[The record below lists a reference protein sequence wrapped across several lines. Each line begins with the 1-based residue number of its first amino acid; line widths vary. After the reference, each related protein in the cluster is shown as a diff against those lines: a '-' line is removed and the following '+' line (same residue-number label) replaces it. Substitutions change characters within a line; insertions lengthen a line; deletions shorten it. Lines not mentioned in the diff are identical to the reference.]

1 MTTLTLGII
10 GTGFGAR
17 VHVPAFRTIPAVEVA
32 AIAGHDRHKA
42 AQVAEAQGIPTVHDS
57 WQALI
62 DDEKVAAVVVAVPPV
77 LHHDIVMRALRA
89 GKHVLCEKPFGIDA
103 DQAAGML
110 DLSREA
116 GTVCMV
122 DYLFRM
128 APERM
133 RLKELLDAGAIGR
146 IIRVTIEWT
155 VRGRAAG
162 NSAWSWQFDQAGGGG
177 VLFAFGA
184 HVLDYLQWLIGP
196 VRTVAA
202 HLSTRGGPVETVPVD
217 RLVAADTLDA
227 ILLLDDNTP
236 VSMTISNATP
246 GGRGHWLTIY
256 GERGVL
262 AVGNANLADAV
273 VGTRLYQSDL
283 TGGELREVPVTSMAV
298 EGVSDGRTLLVGR
311 IAGAFTSA
319 IRSGASAS
327 PSFEDGWRAQ
337 VVMDAIRRAHER
349 HCWMPVRFPAGHDM
363 SWSHARRVP

>member
-1 MTTLTLGII
+1 MTTLALGII

-17 VHVPAFRTIPAVEVA
+17 VHVPAFRTIPAVEVT
-32 AIAGHDRHKA
+32 AIAGQDRSKA
-42 AQVAEAQGIPTVHDS
+42 LQVAQEHGISTVHES

-62 DDEKVAAVVVAVPPV
+62 DDEKISAVVVAVPPSF
-77 LHHDIVMRALRA
+77 HYDMVMRALRA
-89 GKHVLCEKPFGIDA
+89 GKHVLCEKPFGVDA
-103 DQAAGML
+103 DQAARML
-110 DLSREA
+110 DLSRET

-133 RLKELLDAGAIGR
+133 RLKELLVAGTIGR
-146 IIRVTIEWT
+146 VNRITIEWT

-162 NSAWSWQFDQAGGGG
+162 NSAWSWQFDPSSGGG

-184 HVLDYLQWLIGP
+184 HVVDYLQWLMGP
-196 VRTVAA
+196 VRTVTA
-202 HLSTRGGPVETVPVD
+202 HLSTRGRPAEPAPVD
-217 RLVAADTLDA
+217 RPIAADTLDA
-227 ILLLDDNTP
+227 ILLLDGDTP

-256 GERGVL
+256 GECGAL

-273 VGTRLYQSDL
+273 IGTRLYQTDMIS
-283 TGGELREVPVTSMAV
+283 GELREVPVTPIAT
-298 EGVSDGRTLLVGR
+298 EGVADGRMLLVGR
-311 IAGAFTSA
+311 IAEAFTSA
-319 IRSGASAS
+319 IRSGVSAS

-337 VVMDAIRRAHER
+337 VVMDALRRAHEK
-349 HCWMPVRFPAGHDM
+349 HCWMPVLSTAGHDT

>member
-1 MTTLTLGII
+1 MTTLTLGIV

-17 VHVPAFRTIPAVEVA
+17 VHVPAFRSIPAVEVT
-32 AIAGHDRHKA
+32 AIAGQDRHRA
-42 AQVAEAQGIPTVHDS
+42 AQAAQAQGIPTVHGS
-57 WQALI
+57 WEALI
-62 DDEKVAAVVVAVPPV
+62 DDEKVSAVVVAVPP
-77 LHHDIVMRALRA
+77 LFHHDMVMRALRA
-89 GKHVLCEKPFGIDA
+89 GKHVLCEKPFGLDA
-103 DQAAGML
+103 DQAAQML

-133 RLKELLDAGAIGR
+133 RLKELLDVGAIGR
-146 IIRVTIEWT
+146 ILRVTVEWT

-162 NSAWSWQFDQAGGGG
+162 NSAWSWQFDPSRGGG

-184 HVLDYLQWLIGP
+184 HVVDYLQWLVGS

-202 HLSTRGGPVETVPVD
+202 HLSRRGGPGDNVPGD
-217 RLVAADTLDA
+217 RVIAADTLDA
-227 ILLLDDNTP
+227 ILLLDDDTP

-273 VGTRLYQSDL
+273 IGTRLYQSDMA
-283 TGGELREVPVTSMAV
+283 GGELREVPVRSMAV
-298 EGVSDGRTLLVGR
+298 EGVADGRTLLVGR
-311 IAGAFTSA
+311 IAEAFTSA
-319 IRSGASAS
+319 IRSGVSVS

-337 VVMDAIRRAHER
+337 IVMDAMRRAHER

-363 SWSHARRVP
+363 SWSHARRVQ